1 MKKLTSTGR
10 RKNMLLE
17 ENTALVVIDVQG
29 KLADIVHESEK
40 MLENIVTLIKGVQ
53 LLHIPIIWLEQYPE
67 GLGQTKQQIQT
78 LLSEQDPIKKMDF
91 SASDTDEFHEQLR
104 KLNREQFL
112 VVGMEAH
119 VCVFQTVVD
128 LLESKESVDIVVDGI
143 SSRTAQNKAI
153 AIDRMATMGANKTSV
168 EMALFE
174 LMKSANHPKF
184 QEIRHLIK

>member
-1 MKKLTSTGR
+1 
-10 RKNMLLE
+10 
-17 ENTALVVIDVQG
+17 ALVVIDVQG

-53 LLHIPIIWLEQYPE
+53 LLHVPIIWLVHYLE
-67 GLGQTKQQIQT
+67 GLGQTNQQIHT
-78 LLSEQDPIKKMDF
+78 LLSEKAQIKKMDILV
-91 SASDTDEFHEQLR
+91 SDTDEFHEQLR

-174 LMKSANHPKF
+174 LM
-184 QEIRHLIK
+184 